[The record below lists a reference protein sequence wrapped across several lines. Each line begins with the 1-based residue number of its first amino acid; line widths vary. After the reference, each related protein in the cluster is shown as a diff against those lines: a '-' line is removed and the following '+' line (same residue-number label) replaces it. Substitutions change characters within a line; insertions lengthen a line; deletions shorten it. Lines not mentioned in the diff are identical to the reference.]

1 MGIFDWFRDNIIGTV
16 FDFGE
21 FAIGIILGLIIG
33 IASVRLSPV
42 WEEITDKIQAQ
53 IDKLNINVAAGA
65 REKYRL
71 ELLTRAQ
78 TMHLARVLF
87 ALDEIVVEPKVL
99 APPYPT
105 DPLDSEPAPETTLA
119 VVPNLLDWTYLSGVY
134 QSPSI
139 PIGHAIDTGANLLLV
154 GQPGIGKSTALAYTA
169 SMIANQDPAIGK
181 AAEKTPVFIHAA
193 DLGLS
198 RGSVDD
204 PLKDL
209 VAAVQ
214 LNVSPDVASRMSNY
228 LQTRLGR
235 GVVLLII
242 DGFDEYPPQTM
253 KIFHDWLEKF
263 QEKYPGN
270 QILAA
275 GPDWGFDGLVQAGL
289 TPIALAP
296 WSEQDLRAFLK
307 RWELSWQEHIVPT
320 ISKRKLSDIDP
331 ALLSGW
337 LITSARGLTPLE
349 ATLMTWAGYTGDI
362 RGGKTTDSIEAYL
375 NRMLSNDEQKGAED
389 AAFSWIK
396 EGIGPVPERV
406 VRRAPVNDLVEA
418 GIMLRHADNIISF
431 TQPSI
436 GAYLAAL
443 GMLSEDFPEE
453 FLSANVFG
461 PLEQTL
467 GYFAVM
473 GDVTDLVQ
481 KRVNQRDDPLRTE
494 LLASARFLRDGPKKA
509 PWRTQILRELASLA
523 SSSDKSYGLRL
534 RSVHALAYASEPT
547 VNVLFQ
553 RLLKMDHPSNRI
565 LGALGLGGLRDS
577 TSVELLSQISHGD
590 QSLLVRQAACLAL
603 AAIGTE
609 PALETLGRHLL
620 QGEEQMRLCAAEALA
635 IHPDEGYAMLR
646 EAIDLEHV
654 LTRRAAVF
662 GLLRIDARWARD
674 ILHTLQVEDDQW
686 VVRGAASEAIERLQ
700 RTPWKI
706 PQPITEAADLP
717 WLVAFAG
724 REGYG
729 VAPGRAGVEMV
740 RRALLK
746 GNDEEKIAAIETIA
760 WAIIDELGPE
770 LNQALYSPEAHLR
783 DVAYE
788 TLWFLSSAG
797 FNVVNTPSSS

>member
-1 MGIFDWFRDNIIGTV
+1 TV

-33 IASVRLSPV
+33 ISFFKLAP
-42 WEEITDKIQAQ
+42 WWNEIAERIQAQ

-71 ELLTRAQ
+71 EVLIRAQ

-87 ALDEIVVEPKVL
+87 ALDEIAVEPTVL

-139 PIGHAIDTGANLLLV
+139 PIGHALDTGANILIV

-169 SMIANQDPAIGK
+169 SMIANHDPAIGK
-181 AAEKTPVFIHAA
+181 ASEKTPVFIHAA
-193 DLGLS
+193 DLGLH
-198 RGSVDD
+198 REGGSD

-214 LNVSPDVASRMSNY
+214 LNLSPNVGSRMSNY
-228 LQTRLGR
+228 LQSRLGR
-235 GVVLLII
+235 GVVLLIL
-242 DGFDEYPPQTM
+242 DGLDEYPIQEM
-253 KIFHDWLEKF
+253 KIFSHWLETF
-263 QEKYPGN
+263 QQKYPGN

-275 GPDWGFDGLVQAGL
+275 GPDWGFDGLVQAGM
-289 TPIALAP
+289 TPLALAP
-296 WSEQDLRAFLK
+296 WSEQDLRTFLK

-320 ISKRKLSDIDP
+320 LSKKKLSDIDP

-337 LITSARGLTPLE
+337 LMTSARGLTPLE
-349 ATLMTWAGYTGDI
+349 ATLLTWAAYTGDI
-362 RGGKTTDSIEAYL
+362 RGGKATDSIEAYL
-375 NRMLSNDEQKGAED
+375 NRMLSNDEQKGAEE
-389 AAFSWIK
+389 AAFDWIK

-406 VRRAPVNDLVEA
+406 VRRAPVNDLIEA
-418 GIMLRHADNIISF
+418 GIMLRHADNVISF

-443 GMLSEDFPEE
+443 GMLSYEFPEE
-453 FLSANVFG
+453 FLLSDQVFG

-467 GYFAVM
+467 QYFAAM
-473 GDVTDLVQ
+473 GDISDLVQ
-481 KRVNQRDDPLRTE
+481 KRVNERNDPLRTA
-494 LLASARFLRDGPKKA
+494 LLASARYLRDGPKKA
-509 PWRTQILRELASLA
+509 PWRTQLLRELANIA
-523 SSSDKSYGLRL
+523 SSSDRSYGLRL
-534 RSVHALAYASEPT
+534 RSVHALAYANEPT

-565 LGALGLGGLRDS
+565 LGALGLGGLRDG

-603 AAIGTE
+603 AAIGSE

-635 IHPDEGYAMLR
+635 IHPDEGFAMLR

-662 GLLRIDARWARD
+662 GLLRVHARWARD

-686 VVRGAASEAIERLQ
+686 VVRGAASEAIERLHQ
-700 RTPWKI
+700 TPWKI
-706 PQPITEAADLP
+706 PQPINEVADLP

-729 VAPGRAGVEMV
+729 VAPGRAGIEMV

-760 WAIIDELGPE
+760 WATIDDLGPE

-783 DVAYE
+783 DVAFE
-788 TLWFLSSAG
+788 TLWFLTSAG
-797 FNVVNTPSSS
+797 FNLVHTPSSS